1 MQASTRRRQSG
12 NRAAGSWCPDD
23 NIIPWSAPEERRNSW
38 EASRLQE
45 YEDDITPRAYR
56 DDDRIAEVFTSR
68 MREVA
73 ERKEAK
79 AERKRAALAA
89 IRASLLVGGWLC
101 PGCNEW
107 NLSFRNLCYR
117 CNGKRTAAGVL
128 SRGVPDPRRDE
139 QDRDE
144 SDSDDSAAIDG
155 RPRGDGQAV
164 PPLHQVQEGLR
175 LEEAEQPAWRSL
187 RRRLER
193 ERGVAQQR
201 GLVSV
206 WLRPLASAPAWCAAP
221 FPSAC
226 RRGPSGARHPSG
238 LRPQGATAP
247 AEWLGRPWQQRPT
260 PGH

>member
-1 MQASTRRRQSG
+1 MTASTSRPHAGARCSG
-12 NRAAGSWCPDD
+12 NRAAGSWCP
-23 NIIPWSAPEERRNSW
+23 WSAPDEWRNSW
-38 EASRLQE
+38 EASRL
-45 YEDDITPRAYR
+45 R
-56 DDDRIAEVFTSR
+56 DDDLIAEVFTSR
-68 MREVA
+68 IA

-128 SRGVPDPRRDE
+128 SRGIPDPRRDE

-144 SDSDDSAAIDG
+144 SDSDDSAAIDL
-155 RPRGDGQAV
+155 R
-164 PPLHQVQEGLR
+164 QEQEDD
-175 LEEAEQPAWRSL
+175 LEETVKPFLRST
-187 RRRLER
+187 RSKRGSGSKKRSNPPGGAQGGGSKVKFPKGSG
-193 ERGVAQQR
+193 GVAQQR

-206 WLRPLASAPAWCAAP
+206 WLRPLAAPAWCAAP

-226 RRGPSGARHPSG
+226 RRGPWRARRPSG

-247 AEWLGRPWQQRPT
+247 AEWLSRSWQQRPI
-260 PGH
+260 PGR

>member
-1 MQASTRRRQSG
+1 
-12 NRAAGSWCPDD
+12 
-23 NIIPWSAPEERRNSW
+23 
-38 EASRLQE
+38 
-45 YEDDITPRAYR
+45 
-56 DDDRIAEVFTSR
+56 

-144 SDSDDSAAIDG
+144 SDSDDSAAID
-155 RPRGDGQAV
+155 
-164 PPLHQVQEGLR
+164 LR
-175 LEEAEQPAWRSL
+175 RSRRTIL
-187 RRRLER
+187 RRRSSR
-193 ERGVAQQR
+193 
-201 GLVSV
+201 S
-206 WLRPLASAPAWCAAP
+206 SAPPGPCMRGSGSKKRSNPPGGAQGGGSKGKFPKGRGTRSGAAAWLGRCGCAHLPRHRPGARP
-221 FPSAC
+221 RSPPPC

-247 AEWLGRPWQQRPT
+247 AEWLSRSWQQRPI
-260 PGH
+260 PGR